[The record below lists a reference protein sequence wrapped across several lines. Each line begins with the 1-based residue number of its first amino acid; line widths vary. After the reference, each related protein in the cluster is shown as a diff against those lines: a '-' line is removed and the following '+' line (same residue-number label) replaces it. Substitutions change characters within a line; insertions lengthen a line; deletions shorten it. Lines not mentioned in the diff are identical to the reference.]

1 MMMAPRQLKPH
12 QGHLIKGFYIRGEK
26 MVKLVRR
33 IICVFKGHKNIHI
46 MPYSCEDNEEVMCLK
61 CGRTKKA
68 VIL

>member
-1 MMMAPRQLKPH
+1 
-12 QGHLIKGFYIRGEK
+12 
-26 MVKLVRR
+26 MVKLVKR

-46 MPYSCEDNEEVMCLK
+46 MPYSCEDNEEVVCLK